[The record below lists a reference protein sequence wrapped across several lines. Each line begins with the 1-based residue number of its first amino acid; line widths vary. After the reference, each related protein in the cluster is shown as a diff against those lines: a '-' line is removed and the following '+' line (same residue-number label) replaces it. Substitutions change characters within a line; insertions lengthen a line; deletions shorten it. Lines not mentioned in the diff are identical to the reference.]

1 MACGCLLSFMVVCFS
16 LYAQSPEQALDS
28 LQQRLATADD
38 TAQVLILLEISKRK
52 AVKQPDEAIQTCQD
66 ALSRAKALKYIH
78 GEVAAYCLLVD
89 FNLLLA
95 YAFDTG
101 KSYVDSALLLED
113 RAHPHTRRFIY
124 NAAGQYHALT
134 GAMDESYYWFLKA
147 LRLSE
152 GMEDEAAV
160 ITYSMLGYN
169 ANLLGKY
176 ADAKR
181 YFKRSSELG
190 GKIGRKSFVGSSLNN
205 LATVYMQ
212 LQDYDSALLH
222 LRSLYRFERKHGN
235 PNDNVLL
242 LTNLGNVFFELHA
255 TDSAHHYF
263 NKALHAAKRVNLR
276 EGYEGAYLGLSAYYQ
291 NRMPDSAIYYSR
303 RALRVGTDISV
314 TTKEKA
320 TKILA
325 GAFAAKRMFDSAF
338 HYQRE
343 HLTYYD
349 SLMNEKK
356 AKQIRELEL
365 QYGLEKK
372 EDEIRDLQQAQ
383 ALQDARQRFLV
394 LGLVA
399 AIGLLLGLYFYF
411 RLLIRTKKKELLNAN
426 KQLSDYLSR
435 LLEKSE
441 LIEELNMQLEKV
453 RTGQVTNEHL
463 ENLEK
468 VVNST
473 ILTDDDWREFKA
485 IFERVH
491 RGFFTN
497 LLKKFPDLTNAEIR
511 LAALLKLKLTTRE
524 IAAMLG
530 ISPESVSKTRHRLRK
545 RLNLPAEED
554 LQEFITNV
562 QA

>member
-1 MACGCLLSFMVVCFS
+1 MGFAVVCFS
-16 LYAQSPEQALDS
+16 LHAQSPEQVLDS
-28 LQQRLATADD
+28 LQQRLSTADD
-38 TAQVLILLEISKRK
+38 TTQVLILLEISKRK
-52 AVKQPDEAIQTCQD
+52 AIKQPDEAIQTCRD

-78 GEVAAYCLLVD
+78 GEAAAYCLLVD
-89 FNLLLA
+89 FNLLLV
-95 YAFDTG
+95 YAFDAG

-113 RAHPHTRRFIY
+113 KAPLHTRHLIY

-152 GMEDEAAV
+152 GREDEAALT
-160 ITYSMLGYN
+160 TYSMLGYN

-176 ADAKR
+176 ADAR
-181 YFKRSSELG
+181 HYFKRCVELAE
-190 GKIGRKSFVGSSLNN
+190 KIGRKSFVGSSLTN

-212 LQDYDSALLH
+212 MQDYDSALVY
-222 LRSLYRFERKHGN
+222 LRSLYRFELEHGN

-242 LTNLGNVFFELHA
+242 LTNLGNAFIELRA
-255 TDSAHHYF
+255 ADSAYHYF
-263 NKALHAAKRVNLR
+263 IKALGAAKRVNLR

-291 NRMPDSAIYYSR
+291 NRIPDSAIHYAQM
-303 RALRVGTDISV
+303 ALRVGPDVSL
-314 TTKEKA
+314 TTKVNA
-320 TKILA
+320 TRILA
-325 GAFAAKRMFDSAF
+325 GTFAAKRLFDSAY

-356 AKQIRELEL
+356 ARQIRELEL

-399 AIGLLLGLYFYF
+399 AMGLLAGLYFYF
-411 RLLIRTKKKELLNAN
+411 RLLIRTKKKALQNAN
-426 KQLSDYLSR
+426 RQLSDYLER

-441 LIEELNMQLEKV
+441 LIEELNMQLEKA
-453 RTGQVTNEHL
+453 RTGHVTNEHL
-463 ENLEK
+463 ENLDK

-473 ILTDDDWREFKA
+473 ILTDDDWREFKT
-485 IFERVH
+485 IFEKVH
-491 RGFFTN
+491 RGFFAD
-497 LLKKFPDLTNAEIR
+497 LLKKFPDLTNAEMR
-511 LAALLKLKLTTRE
+511 LAALLKLKLSTRE